1 MIVYVVGTCV
11 KFLISTIWAL
21 QHKNTQILENVL
33 YLDPTFKMLKNTSFA
48 THKYMKIPPPHNLCL
63 FCVFRSP
70 DGTSWKFYTC
80 PHNIIN
86 SENAYAEL
94 ANLLSLAALDI
105 FIEKYQQFINQ
116 PTDFA

>member
-48 THKYMKIPPPHNLCL
+48 THKYMKIPPP
-63 FCVFRSP
+63 
-70 DGTSWKFYTC
+70 
-80 PHNIIN
+80 
-86 SENAYAEL
+86 
-94 ANLLSLAALDI
+94 
-105 FIEKYQQFINQ
+105 
-116 PTDFA
+116 